1 MKKKD
6 VPQEHDMYGDHLRA
20 CYAQNEKGE
29 YEIVTSAGWD
39 VESVVNTQANNEIRG
54 HAEQVRLEVIAGRS
68 SPLEFHMVCRQMTPA
83 MLAVNAGI
91 WQWRVKRHLKPAAF
105 NKLNNKVLARYAET
119 LVMTVAELLQVP
131 DEAVKDISY
140 RG

>member
-20 CYAQNEKGE
+20 CYAQDEKGN

-39 VESVVNTQANNEIRG
+39 VESVVNTQANNEIRSE
-54 HAEQVRLEVIAGRS
+54 AEQSRLAAIAGLS
-68 SPLEFHMVCRQMTPA
+68 SPLEYHMKRRQMTPS
-83 MLAVNAGI
+83 MLAANAGI

-105 NKLNNKVLARYAET
+105 NKLNNKVLACYAEA

-131 DEAVKDISY
+131 DEVVKDIAY

>member
-20 CYAQNEKGE
+20 CYAQNEKGD
-29 YEIVTSAGWD
+29 YEVVTSAGWD
-39 VESVVNTQANNEIRG
+39 VESVVNTQANNELR
-54 HAEQVRLEVIAGRS
+54 HDAEQTRQDVIAGKA
-68 SPLEFHMVCRQMTPA
+68 SPLEFHMKCRQMTPS

-91 WQWRVKRHLKPAAF
+91 WQWRVKRHLKPAGF
-105 NKLNNKVLARYAET
+105 KNLSNKFLAQYADA
-119 LVMTVAELLQVP
+119 LAMTVDELRSVP
-131 DEAVKDISY
+131 TEAVKDIAY

>member
-29 YEIVTSAGWD
+29 YEVVTSAGWD
-39 VESVVNTQANNEIRG
+39 VESVVNTQANNELRG
-54 HAEQVRLEVIAGRS
+54 DAEQTRLNVLAGKV
-68 SPLEFHMVCRQMTPA
+68 SPLEFHMKRRQMTPS

-91 WQWRVKRHLKPAAF
+91 WTWRVKRHLKPAVF
-105 NKLNNKVLARYAET
+105 KNLGDEILTRYADALAMKVDE
-119 LVMTVAELLQVP
+119 LRTVP
-131 DEAVKDISY
+131 NEAVKDIAY

>member
-20 CYAQNEKGE
+20 CYAQNEKGS
-29 YEIVTSAGWD
+29 YEVVTSSGWD
-39 VESVVNTQANNEIRG
+39 VESVVNTQANNELR
-54 HAEQVRLEVIAGRS
+54 HAAEQARQEVIAGKA
-68 SPLEFHMVCRQMTPA
+68 SPLKFHMKRRQMTPA

-91 WQWRVKRHLKPAAF
+91 WLWRVKRHLKPSG
-105 NKLNNKVLARYAET
+105 LNGLSEKILSRYADA
-119 LVMTVAELLQVP
+119 LAITVAELRTIP
-131 DEAVKDISY
+131 EHPVKDIAY